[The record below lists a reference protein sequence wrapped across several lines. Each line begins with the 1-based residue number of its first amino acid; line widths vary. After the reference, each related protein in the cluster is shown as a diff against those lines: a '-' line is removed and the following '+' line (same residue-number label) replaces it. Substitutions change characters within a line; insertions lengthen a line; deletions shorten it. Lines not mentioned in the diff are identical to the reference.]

1 MGLDI
6 YGIKPFKLIAYSIEP
21 TRPLDEASDED
32 WGVYLKARDI
42 YREEVDPGCYFR
54 ANVWAWRPIHAMCL
68 IINKDLTVKLPITD
82 GWGNNEGAGLETQAE
97 CDRLADGLENATK
110 DFEIQGIGKVY
121 LDGGMYCK
129 IKGVDNTALGTGGS
143 EFVTKEEK
151 NGKYKKAILYL
162 KSQGVYATK
171 PYLIEDP
178 KDEYVLIE
186 PSHSVYLSHIREFV
200 RFLRNCGGFEI
211 W

>member
-1 MGLDI
+1 MGMDI
-6 YGIKPFKLIAYSIEP
+6 YGIKPFKLIADSIEP

-32 WGVYLKARDI
+32 WGIYLKARDI
-42 YREEVDPGCYFR
+42 YREEVEPGQYFR
-54 ANVWAWRPIHAMCL
+54 ANVWSWRPMHAMCL
-68 IINKDLTVKLPITD
+68 VVNSACDLKLNMHNWD
-82 GWGNNEGAGLETQAE
+82 NNSGAGLDTQEE
-97 CDRLADGLENATK
+97 CTKLADSIEDEMK
-110 DFEIQGIGKVY
+110 SFEAQGIGKVY
-121 LDGGMYCK
+121 LDGGMHQK
-129 IKGVDNTALGTGGS
+129 IKGVDNTALATEGS
-143 EFVTKEEK
+143 EFVTKEER
-151 NGKYKKAILYL
+151 NGKYKKAIHYL

-178 KDEYVLIE
+178 EDEYVLIE